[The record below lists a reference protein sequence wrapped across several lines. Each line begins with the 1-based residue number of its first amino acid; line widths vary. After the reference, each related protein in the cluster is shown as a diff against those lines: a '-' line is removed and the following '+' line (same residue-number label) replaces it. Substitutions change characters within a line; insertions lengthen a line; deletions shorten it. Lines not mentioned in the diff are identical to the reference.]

1 MTKKLIIMGLNQNTS
16 TIFCDIDG
24 TIFKQEKFNELDE
37 NKFELLPGVIEH
49 FNKWNQLGYIIILVT
64 GRLETTRELTI
75 KQLDKAKIKYHQLIM
90 GVGRENRYLINNNT
104 KLEPNVN
111 RAFAINVQRDLGFND
126 ENFDKFGL

>member
-1 MTKKLIIMGLNQNTS
+1 MGLNQNTR

-24 TIFKQEKFNELDE
+24 TIFKQEKFGELNQ

-64 GRLETTRELTI
+64 GRLETTRKLTI
-75 KQLDKAKIKYHQLIM
+75 KQLENAKIKYHQLIM
-90 GVGRENRYLINNNT
+90 EVGRENRYLINNNT
-104 KLEPNVN
+104 KLEPNIN

-126 ENFDKFGL
+126 EKFDKFGL